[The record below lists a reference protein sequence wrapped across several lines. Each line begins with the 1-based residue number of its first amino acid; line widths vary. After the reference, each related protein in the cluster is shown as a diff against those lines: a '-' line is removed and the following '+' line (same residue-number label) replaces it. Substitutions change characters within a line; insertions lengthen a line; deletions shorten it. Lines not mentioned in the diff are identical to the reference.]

1 MAVKLKVCTF
11 NLRVAVEGDGDNYFF
26 NRTHRVLETI
36 RTEKPDL
43 IGFQEARDSQR
54 EWLRANLP
62 DYTILGCGREK
73 NYMGESVLAAF
84 RTDAFSA
91 IDFKQFWLS
100 PTPSVAGSR
109 FGADQSSCP
118 RSTVAVTLKH
128 RESDEL
134 LRFYNTHLDH
144 KGAIARLLGATQ
156 LMQDI
161 AAWGGKFVLTGDF
174 NALPDAEEIKT
185 ITACPT
191 LPIVDVTAELGGTFH
206 SYGRLADPI
215 KIDYIFTNADCDPA
229 ESYVVEDHPADGIY
243 ISDHNPVCGFITLA

>member
-11 NLRVAVEGDGDNYFF
+11 NLRVATEVDGINEFF
-26 NRTHRVLETI
+26 NRAHRVLETAN
-36 RTEKPDL
+36 TEKPDL

-73 NYMGESVLAAF
+73 NYLGESVVVAY
-84 RTDAFSA
+84 RTEAFSA
-91 IDFKQFWLS
+91 LDFKQFWLS

-109 FGADQSSCP
+109 FGGDQSSCP

-128 RESDEL
+128 RESDTL

-174 NALPDAEEIKT
+174 NALPYAVEIQT

-191 LPIVDVTAELGGTFH
+191 LPITDATVSLGGTFH

-215 KIDYIFTNADCDPA
+215 KIDYIFTNADCDPT

-243 ISDHNPVCGFITLA
+243 ISDHNPVCGFITLE